1 MHLRRAL
8 LLFAVVLGVAA
19 LLASLTGGARR
30 SDEPSEPATTSLLPE
45 LNPAPATRGPERL
58 RFSEGG
64 KRERRKLD
72 PGRAAVVTV
81 EVEQPGQVELV
92 GLGLTAPAEPLTPA
106 RFDVLTRRAGRY
118 EVRFMPVSGE
128 SALIGVLSV
137 PQASR

>member
-19 LLASLTGGARR
+19 LLASLTGGERGA
-30 SDEPSEPATTSLLPE
+30 DEPSEPATTSVLPE
-45 LNPAPATRGPERL
+45 LGPAPAARGPEQL
-58 RFSEGG
+58 RFTQGG

-72 PGRAAVVTV
+72 PGRAATVTV
-81 EVEQPGQVELV
+81 EVKKPGQVELA
-92 GLGLTAPAEPLTPA
+92 GLGLTATAEPLTPA

-118 EVRFMPVSGE
+118 EVRFTPVSGE
-128 SALIGVLSV
+128 STLIGALRI

>member
-92 GLGLTAPAEPLTPA
+92 GLGLTAPAEPSRRPA
-106 RFDVLTRRAGRY
+106 STFSRAARAVTRCASCRS
-118 EVRFMPVSGE
+118 PE
-128 SALIGVLSV
+128 S
-137 PQASR
+137 RR